1 MNDIL
6 VLQERVK
13 NSILVGESD
22 FREFKSAWEGKPGS
36 KKPIGVIKHLSQYI
50 AEALVAFAN
59 SDGGELIIGIEDD
72 GTISGVPH
80 DEEDIQAMLNAP
92 SSHVF
97 INQQLP
103 LIYNLKMEI
112 AGQTVLF
119 FQVDKGSSEVY
130 QLRDGRVMIRKDK
143 RTVPGSSTRL
153 QFERQ
158 EVRSREYDRQFVDG
172 AAINDLD
179 ILQVQSLA
187 DRYIKDLTPE
197 KFLQQMGLAEYSVSG
212 LKLRNAA
219 LLLFAKDIQR
229 WHPRSQVRYLKVSG
243 TTLLSGDQYNVI
255 SDEFVQGNIFE
266 LLVRGWAG
274 LRPYLAYKTEFGPDA
289 KFEQR
294 YIYPEE
300 ACREA
305 LLNAIAHRDYSS
317 HNGIEV
323 LIFDDRLEIKSPGA
337 LLSTLTVDD
346 LYALENRHE
355 SRNVKIT
362 YVLKVTEFMR
372 EIGEGMKR
380 IFQLMEKSDRQRPR
394 LYSNTNWFTVSLFN
408 ISIFSHK
415 QENFLEGFKYF
426 NLTENQQKIVLLGID
441 GVEIAPE
448 DIFRA
453 MNTSDRDTYD
463 REVTGLRKM
472 GLLNEI
478 RTNPK
483 AAKISEITGIPKKK
497 IARFKVIKPK

>member
-22 FREFKSAWEGKPGS
+22 FREFKSAWEGKPGN
-36 KKPIGVIKHLSQYI
+36 KKPIPIVKHLCQYI

-59 SDGGELIIGIEDD
+59 SDGGELIIGVEDD
-72 GTISGVPH
+72 GSVTGVPH
-80 DEEDIQAMLNAP
+80 AEEEIQAMLNAP

-112 AGQTVLF
+112 SGQTVLF

-130 QLRDGRVMIRKDK
+130 QLRDGRVMVRKQK

-158 EVRSREYDRQFVDG
+158 EIRSREYDRQFVDG
-172 AAINDLD
+172 ATINDLD

-187 DRYIKDLTPE
+187 ERYIKDLTPE

-219 LLLFAKDIQR
+219 LLLFAKDIQK
-229 WHPRSQVRYLKVSG
+229 WHPRSQVRYLKVAG

-266 LLVRGWAG
+266 LLIKGWEG

-294 YIYPEE
+294 YIYPEG

-305 LLNAIAHRDYSS
+305 LLNAVAHRDYSS
-317 HNGIEV
+317 YNGIEV

-337 LLSTLTVDD
+337 LLSTLTITD

-380 IFQLMEKSDRQRPR
+380 IFQLMEKIDRQRPL
-394 LYSNTNWFTVSLFN
+394 LYSNTNWFAVTFFN
-408 ISIFSHK
+408 ISIFSPR
-415 QENFLEGFKYF
+415 QEAFLNEFKYF

-441 GVEIAPE
+441 GAEIAQE
-448 DIFRA
+448 DIYRA
-453 MNTSDRDTYD
+453 MNSSDRDTYD

-472 GLLNEI
+472 GLLHET
-478 RTNPK
+478 RTNPQTG
-483 AAKISEITGIPKKK
+483 KISELTGIPKRK
-497 IARFKVIKPK
+497 IARFKVSKPK

>member
-22 FREFKSAWEGKPGS
+22 FREFKSAWEGKSGS
-36 KKPIGVIKHLSQYI
+36 KKPVAIVKHLCQYI

-59 SDGGELIIGIEDD
+59 SDGGELIIGVEDN
-72 GTISGVPH
+72 GAITGVPH
-80 DEEDIQAMLNAP
+80 AEEDIQAMLNAT

-97 INQQLP
+97 IDQQLP

-112 AGQTVLF
+112 DSKSVLF
-119 FQVDKGSSEVY
+119 FQVDKGSSEIY

-158 EVRSREYDRQFVDG
+158 EIRSREYDRQLVDG
-172 AAINDLD
+172 ATINDLD
-179 ILQVQSLA
+179 ILQIQSLA
-187 DRYIKDLTPE
+187 QRYIKDLTPE

-212 LKLRNAA
+212 LRLRNAA
-219 LLLFAKDIQR
+219 LLLFAKDIQK
-229 WHPRSQVRYLKVSG
+229 WHPRSQVRYLKVAG
-243 TTLLSGDQYNVI
+243 TTLLSGEQYNVI

-266 LLVRGWAG
+266 LLVKGWAG

-323 LIFDDRLEIKSPGA
+323 LIFNDRLEIKSPGA

-380 IFQLMEKSDRQRPR
+380 IFQLMEKIDRQRPQI
-394 LYSNTNWFTVSLFN
+394 YSNTNWFTVSLFN

-415 QENFLEGFKYF
+415 QENFLKEFKYF
-426 NLTENQQKIVLLGID
+426 NLTENQQKIVLLGMNEA
-441 GVEIAPE
+441 EIAPE
-448 DIFRA
+448 DIYRA
-453 MNTSDRDTYD
+453 MNTMDRDTYD
-463 REVTGLRKM
+463 REITGLRKM
-472 GLLNEI
+472 RLLHEI
-478 RTNPK
+478 RTNEQ
-483 AAKISEITGIPKKK
+483 ASKIAGSTGMSKKK
-497 IARFKVIKPK
+497 ITRFKVDIPK

>member
-6 VLQERVK
+6 VLQERIK

-36 KKPIGVIKHLSQYI
+36 KKPISVVKHLCQYI

-59 SDGGELIIGIEDD
+59 SDGGEVVIGVEDD
-72 GTISGVPH
+72 GTITGVPH
-80 DEEDIQAMLNAP
+80 GEEDLNSMLNAI
-92 SSHVF
+92 STHVF
-97 INQQLP
+97 RGQHLP
-103 LIYNLKMEI
+103 IIYKLKVEI
-112 AGQTVLF
+112 DNKTVLF
-119 FQVDKGSSEVY
+119 FQVDKGSTEVY
-130 QLRDGRVMIRKDK
+130 QLPDGRVMIRKDK
-143 RTVPGSSTRL
+143 RTVPGSSTLL

-158 EVRSREYDRQFVDG
+158 EIRSREYDRQFVDG
-172 AAINDLD
+172 ATMADLD
-179 ILQVQSLA
+179 LLQIQSLA
-187 DRYIKDLTPE
+187 DRYIKGLTPE
-197 KFLQQMGLAEYSVSG
+197 KFLQQVGLAEYSVGG
-212 LKLRNAA
+212 LKLRMAS
-219 LLLFAKDIQR
+219 LLLFAKDIQK
-229 WHPRSQVRYLKVSG
+229 WHPRCQVRYLKVSG
-243 TTLLSGDQYNVI
+243 TTLLSGDQYNVV
-255 SDEFVQGNIFE
+255 SDEFVQGNIYE
-266 LLVRGWAG
+266 LIVKSWEW

-289 KFEQR
+289 QFQQR

-323 LIFDDRLEIKSPGA
+323 LIYDNRLEIKSPGA

-362 YVLKVTEFMR
+362 YILKVTAFMR

-380 IFQLMEKSDRQRPR
+380 IFKLMESIDRLRPS
-394 LYSNTNWFTVSLFN
+394 LYSNTNWFTVSFFN
-408 ISIFSHK
+408 ISIFTPRK
-415 QENFLEGFKYF
+415 DVFLRKFRYF

-441 GVEIAPE
+441 GAEIAPE
-448 DIFRA
+448 DISRA

-472 GLLNEI
+472 GLLNET
-478 RTNPK
+478 RTNPQ
-483 AAKISEITGIPKKK
+483 AGKISEATGIPKKK
-497 IARFKVIKPK
+497 IARFKVNVPK